1 MRVKKVLIRQT
12 WQKKKKKKTDLARKN
27 NSSGIMSTQDSL
39 DYSIFTNV

>member
-12 WQKKKKKKTDLARKN
+12 WQKKKKKTDLARKN